1 MRHAYTFAASS
12 SVSRPK
18 SIRPKGLGGLLH
30 IFIYGWISS
39 KSSGGTLA
47 PLRRLALCLLPNCHC
62 PPQLSQ
68 MLPPPTVVANY
79 IAVISS
85 VITAISS
92 RHPLPGLT
100 WSMMH
105 SQPRTRLCSRW
116 SHSKRLALIVLC
128 HRPRSAPTWRRR
140 SYSAYGSISLRW
152 ILFFVLA
159 RCYGVVHKFL
169 HVKKTNFNSNLK
181 WLVFSFIKKCLCAYK
196 IDQKSI
202 FLYHQSHFLTWLDVT
217 VLCISF

>member
-1 MRHAYTFAASS
+1 LVLYAYLCVFAH
-12 SVSRPK
+12 SRFVENPPIWSWETK
-18 SIRPKGLGGLLH
+18 PL
-30 IFIYGWISS
+30 IFEVV
-39 KSSGGTLA
+39 
-47 PLRRLALCLLPNCHC
+47 
-62 PPQLSQ
+62 LSQ
-68 MLPPPTVVANY
+68 
-79 IAVISS
+79 
-85 VITAISS
+85 
-92 RHPLPGLT
+92 

-105 SQPRTRLCSRW
+105 SQLRTRLCSRR

-140 SYSAYGSISLRW
+140 SCSAYGSISLRW
-152 ILFFVLA
+152 ILFFILA

-169 HVKKTNFNSNLK
+169 HVKKTNFNSSLK